1 VVGRRPGETRGA
13 YGPGRQSRCAA
24 PRHQW
29 DDARRQAELPR
40 EVADDRPRCGT
51 AAEYLRRTGVLGIT
65 WPVPAELDDLAL
77 ERKLFTPPFAMS
89 PAEYLPEKACPW
101 GKVSSVG

>member
-1 VVGRRPGETRGA
+1 
-13 YGPGRQSRCAA
+13 
-24 PRHQW
+24 
-29 DDARRQAELPR
+29 
-40 EVADDRPRCGT
+40 
-51 AAEYLRRTGVLGIT
+51 VLGIT